1 VRLRYRHVMA
11 ALVLLIA
18 APATAGNSND
28 ARWEHVKAADQRVR
42 WEAEGL
48 TASPQMAEAFSSP
61 LGYRIDRYMWKAQKP
76 AGSFA
81 IAVLRDLSEED
92 HYLSGPVDLIK
103 FATTVLKGLEAPK
116 PQASEPKDV
125 KVATPNGP
133 LLTRRFDLGTRQ
145 CMALGF
151 YAQPQVQTTG
161 NTTKPAATRDE
172 PLTEGSLRLD
182 GVYCATAGR
191 PLTPEQVL
199 AYAAG
204 IKLTERKN

>member
-1 VRLRYRHVMA
+1 MRLLPRVFA
-11 ALVLLIA
+11 VAVLLLPALPA
-18 APATAGNSND
+18 AAGDNG
-28 ARWEHVKAADQRVR
+28 ARWEHVKTADQRVH

-48 TASPQMAEAFSSP
+48 TSSPQMAESFTSP
-61 LGYRIDRYMWKAQKP
+61 LGYRIDRYLWKAQKP

-116 PQASEPKDV
+116 PQASDPKDV
-125 KVATPNGP
+125 KVATPGGP

-145 CMALGF
+145 CVALGY
-151 YAQPQVQTTG
+151 YAQPQAQTAPSPKATG
-161 NTTKPAATRDE
+161 AKDE

-182 GVYCATAGR
+182 GVYCAAAGR

-204 IKLTERKN
+204 VKLVPRKN

>member
-1 VRLRYRHVMA
+1 MRLRFRHVIA
-11 ALVLLIA
+11 ALVLVA
-18 APATAGNSND
+18 AGPAAAGSGSD
-28 ARWEHVKAADQRVR
+28 ARWEAVKAADQRVR

-61 LGYRIDRYMWKAQKP
+61 LGYRIDRYLWKAQKP

-125 KVATPNGP
+125 KVATANGP

-145 CMALGF
+145 CVALGF
-151 YAQPQVQTTG
+151 YAQPQVQATG
-161 NTTKPAATRDE
+161 NAAKPAAAREE

-182 GVYCATAGR
+182 GVYCAAAGR
-191 PLTPEQVL
+191 PLTFEQVL

>member
-1 VRLRYRHVMA
+1 MRLFPRVFAVA
-11 ALVLLIA
+11 ALLLPALPA
-18 APATAGNSND
+18 AAGDNG
-28 ARWEHVKAADQRVR
+28 ARWEHVKTTDQRVH

-48 TASPQMAEAFSSP
+48 TAAPQMAESFTSP
-61 LGYRIDRYMWKAQKP
+61 LGYRIDRYLWKAQKP

-116 PQASEPKDV
+116 PQAAEPKDV
-125 KVATPNGP
+125 KIATPAGP
-133 LLTRRFDLGTRQ
+133 RLTRRFDLGTRQ
-145 CMALGF
+145 CVALGF
-151 YAQPQVQTTG
+151 YAQPQAQTTPQS
-161 NTTKPAATRDE
+161 KASVVKDE

-182 GVYCATAGR
+182 GVYCAAAGR

-199 AYAAG
+199 TYAAG
-204 IKLTERKN
+204 VKLVPRKN